1 MPGYPS
7 LIVPAGQLAPC
18 PRRIRG
24 VFAGRTIFDTGNAR
38 YVWERPHYPQY
49 YLPLADVAVD
59 LLRDEHAD
67 QRLVDVQ
74 WSTAHLASLGVVTVP
89 RAEYRRRLATALELP
104 LPKPWA

>member
-1 MPGYPS
+1 
-7 LIVPAGQLAPC
+7 
-18 PRRIRG
+18 
-24 VFAGRTIFDTGNAR
+24 
-38 YVWERPHYPQY
+38 
-49 YLPLADVAVD
+49 VD